1 LPPRET
7 KIAAPEPIAQEPIK
21 INAGLIIFLAMVLV
35 IVVAVHQHLEQQF
48 DFGVFYY
55 AAHMIVDGKGHEL
68 YDLATQHIYQLQ
80 FHRPPDTL
88 FRYPPIAL
96 IPILPL
102 TMLSMVA
109 AFAVWTAI
117 CMGFLVVSVRIFER
131 ETDLR
136 FGNWPVLLGILFVP
150 VLDCLLHGQYSILIV
165 MFYALAY
172 QQLRKGRGFWG
183 GALLGL
189 ATLKFQLVIGFV
201 PIFLLKRKWRELAGF
216 SAATAVLVAISLWMT
231 GIQALHQYPHFALH
245 AELPVNELP
254 HKANW
259 QGLLS
264 FIGQQGSIW
273 VALLSIATIIWA
285 ARAWTNLEHGFCAA
299 TLAAML
305 VSYHITPQDLSLAIV
320 PFFVAVNAG
329 ILPRERVPLFTAIG
343 MGILL
348 LFMMIQIP
356 MAFFAL
362 VLAAALVWV
371 GVHPAGVRARSG
383 QSPAVSAL

>member
-1 LPPRET
+1 MTTSTTTTPAGL
-7 KIAAPEPIAQEPIK
+7 AQESTR
-21 INAGLIIFLAMVLV
+21 INAGLLLFLGMVLLV
-35 IVVAVHQHLEQQF
+35 VVAVHQHLEQQF

-55 AAHMIVDGKGHEL
+55 AAHMIVDGKGHDL
-68 YDLATQHIYQLQ
+68 YSFATQHLYQLRY
-80 FHRPPDTL
+80 HRPPDTL

-102 TMLSMVA
+102 TILPTVI
-109 AFAVWTAI
+109 AFATWTAI
-117 CMGFLVVSVRIFER
+117 CMGLFVVSIKIFER
-131 ETDLR
+131 ETGLA
-136 FGNWPVLLGILFVP
+136 FGNWPVLLGLLFVP

-165 MFYALAY
+165 AFYALAY
-172 QQLRKGRGFWG
+172 QQLRRGRSFWG

-189 ATLKFQLVIGFV
+189 ATLKFQLVLGFV

-216 SAATAVLVAISLWMT
+216 SASTAVLVAISLAIT
-231 GIQALHQYPHFALH
+231 GLQALHSYPNFALH

-264 FIGQQGSIW
+264 LIGQEGSIW
-273 VALLSIATIIWA
+273 VALLSLLTVIWA
-285 ARAWTNLEHGFCAA
+285 ARAWTNLDRGFCAA

-305 VSYHITPQDLSLAIV
+305 VSYHITPQDLSLAVV

-329 ILPRERVPLFTAIG
+329 IFPRRRVPLVAAIG
-343 MGILL
+343 MGILVV
-348 LFMMIQIP
+348 FMMVQIP
-356 MAFFAL
+356 MALFAI

-371 GVHPAGVRARSG
+371 GTHPSEARTDATPDPAA
-383 QSPAVSAL
+383 SPV

>member
-1 LPPRET
+1 MPQET
-7 KIAAPEPIAQEPIK
+7 KVVAAPGPIR
-21 INAGLIIFLAMVLV
+21 INAGLVIFLGMVLL

-68 YDLATQHIYQLQ
+68 YNLATQHLYQLR

-102 TMLSMVA
+102 TVLPMPV
-109 AFAVWTAI
+109 AFAVWTLV
-117 CMGFLVVSVRIFER
+117 CMGFLIVSIKIFER
-131 ETDLR
+131 ETDMR
-136 FGNWPVLLGILFVP
+136 FGNWPVLLGLLFVP
-150 VLDCLLHGQYSILIV
+150 VLDCLLHGQFSILIV

-172 QQLRKGRGFWG
+172 QQLRKGRSFWG
-183 GALLGL
+183 GAILGL
-189 ATLKFQLVIGFV
+189 ATLKFQLVLGFV
-201 PIFLLKRKWRELAGF
+201 PIFLLRRKWREVAGF
-216 SAATAVLVAISLWMT
+216 SAATAVLVALSLGIT
-231 GIQALHQYPHFALH
+231 GIQALHQYPNFALH

-264 FIGQQGSIW
+264 LVGQQGSIW
-273 VALLSIATIIWA
+273 VALLSVATVIWA
-285 ARAWTNLEHGFCAA
+285 ARAWTNLERGFCAA

-305 VSYHITPQDLSLAIV
+305 VSYHITPQDLSLALV

-329 ILPRERVPLFTAIG
+329 VVPRERVPIVAAAG

-356 MAFFAL
+356 MALFAL
-362 VLAAALVWV
+362 VLAAALLWV
-371 GVHPAGVRARSG
+371 GIHRRVVRTHSG
-383 QSPAVSAL
+383 QSPAVSAI

>member
-1 LPPRET
+1 MPQET
-7 KIAAPEPIAQEPIK
+7 KVVAAPGPIR
-21 INAGLIIFLAMVLV
+21 INAGLVIFLGMVLL

-68 YDLATQHIYQLQ
+68 YNLATQHLYQLR

-102 TMLSMVA
+102 TVLPMPV
-109 AFAVWTAI
+109 AFAVWTLV
-117 CMGFLVVSVRIFER
+117 CMGFLIVSIKIFER
-131 ETDLR
+131 ETDMR
-136 FGNWPVLLGILFVP
+136 FGNWPVLLGLLFVP
-150 VLDCLLHGQYSILIV
+150 VLDCLLHGQFSILIV

-172 QQLRKGRGFWG
+172 QQLRKGRSFWG
-183 GALLGL
+183 GAILGL
-189 ATLKFQLVIGFV
+189 ATLKFQLVLGFV
-201 PIFLLKRKWRELAGF
+201 PIFLLKRKWREVAGF
-216 SAATAVLVAISLWMT
+216 SAATAVLVALSLGIT
-231 GIQALHQYPHFALH
+231 GIQALHQYPNFALH

-264 FIGQQGSIW
+264 LVGQQGSIW
-273 VALLSIATIIWA
+273 VALLSVATVIWA
-285 ARAWTNLEHGFCAA
+285 ARAWTNLERGFCAA

-305 VSYHITPQDLSLAIV
+305 VSYHITPQDLSLALV

-329 ILPRERVPLFTAIG
+329 VVPRERVPIVAAAG

-356 MAFFAL
+356 MALFAL
-362 VLAAALVWV
+362 VLAAALLWV
-371 GVHPAGVRARSG
+371 GIHRRVVRTHSG
-383 QSPAVSAL
+383 QSPAVSAI

>member
-1 LPPRET
+1 MTTLT
-7 KIAAPEPIAQEPIK
+7 KPTPAASAQEPIR
-21 INAGLIIFLAMVLV
+21 INAGLIVFLGMVLL
-35 IVVAVHQHLEQQF
+35 VVLAVHQHLEQQF

-55 AAHMIVDGKGHEL
+55 AAHMIVDGKGHDL
-68 YDLATQHIYQLQ
+68 YNLAVQHLYQLRY
-80 FHRPPDTL
+80 HRPPDTL

-102 TMLSMVA
+102 TILPTPV
-109 AFAVWTAI
+109 AFAVWTAA
-117 CMGFLVVSVRIFER
+117 CMGFLVVSIKIFER
-131 ETDLR
+131 ETGLA
-136 FGNWPVLLGILFVP
+136 FGNWPVLLGLLFVP

-165 MFYALAY
+165 LFYALAY
-172 QQLRKGRGFWG
+172 QQLRKGHRFWG

-189 ATLKFQLVIGFV
+189 ATLKFQLVLGFV

-216 SAATAVLVAISLWMT
+216 SASTAVLVAISLAMT
-231 GIQALHQYPHFALH
+231 GLQALHSYPNFALH

-264 FIGQQGSIW
+264 LVGQEGSIW
-273 VALLSIATIIWA
+273 VALLSVATVIWA
-285 ARAWTNLEHGFCAA
+285 ARAWTNVDRGFCAA

-320 PFFVAVNAG
+320 PFFVAVNVG
-329 ILPRERVPLFTAIG
+329 ILPRNRVPLFAALG

-348 LFMMIQIP
+348 VFMMVQIP
-356 MAFFAL
+356 MAVFAI
-362 VLAAALVWV
+362 VLAAALVW
-371 GVHPAGVRARSG
+371 AGTHASEGAR
-383 QSPAVSAL
+383 PDTAENAAV

>member
-1 LPPRET
+1 MHSLPEQT
-7 KIAAPEPIAQEPIK
+7 KTVSAPDPVQ
-21 INAGLIIFLAMVLV
+21 INAGLIGFLAVVLV
-35 IVVAVHQHLEQQF
+35 IIVAVHQHLEQQF

-55 AAHMIVDGKGHEL
+55 AAHMIVDGRGHDL
-68 YDLATQHIYQLQ
+68 YNLAVQHIYQLRY
-80 FHRPPDTL
+80 HRPPDTL

-102 TMLSMVA
+102 TILPMVA

-117 CMGFLVVSVRIFER
+117 SMALFIVGVKVFER
-131 ETDLR
+131 ETGLR
-136 FGNWPVLLGILFVP
+136 FGNWPVLLGLLFVP
-150 VLDCLLHGQYSILIV
+150 VLDCLLHGQYSVLIV

-172 QQLRKGRGFWG
+172 RQLRNGNHFWG

-189 ATLKFQLVIGFV
+189 ATLKFQLVLGFV
-201 PIFLLKRKWRELAGF
+201 PILLLKRKWRELAGF
-216 SAATAVLVAISLWMT
+216 STSAAILVAISLAIT
-231 GIQALHQYPHFALH
+231 GLQALHSYPNFALH
-245 AELPVNELP
+245 AELPINELP

-264 FIGQQGSIW
+264 FVGKEGTIW
-273 VALLSIATIIWA
+273 VALLSLATVIWA
-285 ARAWTNLEHGFCAA
+285 ARAWTNLDRGFCAA

-305 VSYHITPQDLSLAIV
+305 VSYHITPQDLSLALV

-329 ILPRERVPLFTAIG
+329 ILRRQSVPIFSAIG

-348 LFMMIQIP
+348 LFMMIRIP
-356 MAFFAL
+356 MALFAL

-371 GVHPAGVRARSG
+371 GARRFDLQTDPDRNVAIS
-383 QSPAVSAL
+383 AV

>member
-1 LPPRET
+1 MTTLT
-7 KIAAPEPIAQEPIK
+7 KPTPAASAQEPIR
-21 INAGLIIFLAMVLV
+21 INAGLIVFLGMVLL
-35 IVVAVHQHLEQQF
+35 VVLAVHQHLEQQF

-55 AAHMIVDGKGHEL
+55 AAHMIVDDKGHDL
-68 YDLATQHIYQLQ
+68 YNLAVQHLYQLRY
-80 FHRPPDTL
+80 HRPPDTL

-102 TMLSMVA
+102 TILPTAV
-109 AFAVWTAI
+109 AFAVWTAA
-117 CMGFLVVSVRIFER
+117 CMGFLVVSIKIFER
-131 ETDLR
+131 ETGLA
-136 FGNWPVLLGILFVP
+136 FGNWPVLLGLLFVP

-165 MFYALAY
+165 LFYALAY
-172 QQLRKGRGFWG
+172 QQLRKGHRFWG

-189 ATLKFQLVIGFV
+189 ATLKFQLVLGFV

-216 SAATAVLVAISLWMT
+216 SASTAVLVAISLAMT
-231 GIQALHQYPHFALH
+231 GLQALHSYPNFALH

-264 FIGQQGSIW
+264 LVGQEGSIW
-273 VALLSIATIIWA
+273 VALLSVATVIWA
-285 ARAWTNLEHGFCAA
+285 ARAWTNVDRGFCAA

-320 PFFVAVNAG
+320 PFFVAVNVG
-329 ILPRERVPLFTAIG
+329 ILPRNRVPLFAALG

-348 LFMMIQIP
+348 VFMMVQIP
-356 MAFFAL
+356 MAVFAI
-362 VLAAALVWV
+362 VLAAALVW
-371 GVHPAGVRARSG
+371 AGTHASEGAR
-383 QSPAVSAL
+383 PDTAENAAV

>member
-1 LPPRET
+1 MGTFMALPHPQKT
-7 KIAAPEPIAQEPIK
+7 ALPAQEPIR
-21 INAGLIIFLAMVLV
+21 INAGLIIFLGMVLL
-35 IVVAVHQHLEQQF
+35 IIVAVHQHLEQQF

-55 AAHMIVDGKGHEL
+55 AAHMIVDGKGHDL
-68 YDLATQHIYQLQ
+68 YSFATQHLYQIRY
-80 FHRPPDTL
+80 HRPPDTL

-102 TMLSMVA
+102 TILPTPI

-117 CMGFLVVSVRIFER
+117 CMALLIVSVKVFER
-131 ETDLR
+131 ETGLG
-136 FGNWPVLLGILFVP
+136 FGNWPVLLGLLFVP

-165 MFYALAY
+165 LFYALAY
-172 QQLRKGRGFWG
+172 QQLRKGNGFWG

-189 ATLKFQLVIGFV
+189 ATLKFQLVLGFV

-216 SAATAVLVAISLWMT
+216 TASTATLVAISLAMT
-231 GIQALHQYPHFALH
+231 GLQALHSYPDFALH

-264 FIGQQGSIW
+264 LVGQDGSIW

-285 ARAWTNLEHGFCAA
+285 ARAWANLDRGFCAA
-299 TLAAML
+299 TLAVML

-320 PFFVAVNAG
+320 PFFVAISAG
-329 ILPRERVPLFTAIG
+329 ILPRERVPIVTAIG

-348 LFMMIQIP
+348 LFMMFQIP
-356 MAFFAL
+356 MALFAL

-371 GVHPAGVRARSG
+371 GTHPADSG
-383 QSPAVSAL
+383 GSPVPSAV

>member
-1 LPPRET
+1 MTTLT
-7 KIAAPEPIAQEPIK
+7 KPTPAASAQEPIR
-21 INAGLIIFLAMVLV
+21 INAGLIVFLGMVLL
-35 IVVAVHQHLEQQF
+35 VVLAVHQHLEQQF

-55 AAHMIVDGKGHEL
+55 AAHMIVDGKGHDL
-68 YDLATQHIYQLQ
+68 YNLAVQHLYQLRY
-80 FHRPPDTL
+80 HRPPDTL

-102 TMLSMVA
+102 TILPTPV
-109 AFAVWTAI
+109 AFAVWTAA
-117 CMGFLVVSVRIFER
+117 CMGFLVVSIKIFER
-131 ETDLR
+131 ETGLA
-136 FGNWPVLLGILFVP
+136 FGNWPVLLGLLFVP

-165 MFYALAY
+165 LFYALAY
-172 QQLRKGRGFWG
+172 QQLRKGHRFWG

-189 ATLKFQLVIGFV
+189 ATLKFQLVLGFV

-216 SAATAVLVAISLWMT
+216 SASTAVLVAISLAMT
-231 GIQALHQYPHFALH
+231 GLQALHSYPNFALH

-264 FIGQQGSIW
+264 LVGQEGSIW
-273 VALLSIATIIWA
+273 VALLSVATVIWA
-285 ARAWTNLEHGFCAA
+285 ARAWTNVDRGFCAA

-320 PFFVAVNAG
+320 PFFVAVNVG
-329 ILPRERVPLFTAIG
+329 ILPRNRVPLFAALG

-348 LFMMIQIP
+348 VFMMVQIP
-356 MAFFAL
+356 MAVFAI
-362 VLAAALVWV
+362 VLAAALVW
-371 GVHPAGVRARSG
+371 AGTHASEGGTTRHC
-383 QSPAVSAL
+383 

>member
-1 LPPRET
+1 MTTLT
-7 KIAAPEPIAQEPIK
+7 KPTPAASAQEPIR
-21 INAGLIIFLAMVLV
+21 INAGLIVFLGMVLL
-35 IVVAVHQHLEQQF
+35 VVLAVHQHLEQQF

-55 AAHMIVDGKGHEL
+55 AAHMIVDGKGHDL
-68 YDLATQHIYQLQ
+68 YNLAVQHLYQLRY
-80 FHRPPDTL
+80 HRPPDTL

-102 TMLSMVA
+102 TILPTAV
-109 AFAVWTAI
+109 AFAVWTAA
-117 CMGFLVVSVRIFER
+117 CMGFLVVSIKIFER
-131 ETDLR
+131 ETGLA
-136 FGNWPVLLGILFVP
+136 FGNWPVLLGLLFVP

-165 MFYALAY
+165 LFYALAY
-172 QQLRKGRGFWG
+172 QQLRKGHRFWG

-189 ATLKFQLVIGFV
+189 ATLKFQLVLGFV

-216 SAATAVLVAISLWMT
+216 SASTAVLVAISLAMT
-231 GIQALHQYPHFALH
+231 GLQALHSYPNFALH

-264 FIGQQGSIW
+264 LVGQEGSIW
-273 VALLSIATIIWA
+273 VALLSVATVIWA
-285 ARAWTNLEHGFCAA
+285 ARAWTNVDRGFCAA

-320 PFFVAVNAG
+320 PFFVAVNVG
-329 ILPRERVPLFTAIG
+329 ILPRNRVPLFAALG

-348 LFMMIQIP
+348 VFMMVQIP
-356 MAFFAL
+356 MAVFAI
-362 VLAAALVWV
+362 VLAAALVW
-371 GVHPAGVRARSG
+371 AGTHASEGAR
-383 QSPAVSAL
+383 PDTAENAAV

>member
-1 LPPRET
+1 MTTLT
-7 KIAAPEPIAQEPIK
+7 KPTPAASAQEPIR
-21 INAGLIIFLAMVLV
+21 INAGLIVFLGMVLL
-35 IVVAVHQHLEQQF
+35 VVLAVHQHLEQQF

-55 AAHMIVDGKGHEL
+55 AAHMIVDGKGHDL
-68 YDLATQHIYQLQ
+68 YNLAVQHLYQLRY
-80 FHRPPDTL
+80 HRPPDTL

-102 TMLSMVA
+102 TILPTAV
-109 AFAVWTAI
+109 AFAVWTAA
-117 CMGFLVVSVRIFER
+117 CMGFLVVSIKIFER
-131 ETDLR
+131 ETGLA
-136 FGNWPVLLGILFVP
+136 FGNWPVLLGLLFVP

-165 MFYALAY
+165 LFYALAY
-172 QQLRKGRGFWG
+172 QQLRKGHRFWG

-189 ATLKFQLVIGFV
+189 ATLKFQLVLGFV

-216 SAATAVLVAISLWMT
+216 SASTAVLVAISLAMT
-231 GIQALHQYPHFALH
+231 GLQALHSYPNFALH

-264 FIGQQGSIW
+264 LVGQEGSIW
-273 VALLSIATIIWA
+273 VALLSVATVIWA
-285 ARAWTNLEHGFCAA
+285 ARAWTNVDRGFCAA

-320 PFFVAVNAG
+320 PFFVAVNVG
-329 ILPRERVPLFTAIG
+329 ILPRNRVPLFAALG

-348 LFMMIQIP
+348 VFMMVQIP
-356 MAFFAL
+356 MAVFAI
-362 VLAAALVWV
+362 VLAAALVW
-371 GVHPAGVRARSG
+371 AGTHASEGGTTRHC
-383 QSPAVSAL
+383 

>member
-1 LPPRET
+1 MSGLPQET
-7 KIAAPEPIAQEPIK
+7 KAVVAPEPTK
-21 INAGLIIFLAMVLV
+21 INAGLIIFLTMVLV

-68 YDLATQHIYQLQ
+68 YDLATQHLYQLH

-102 TMLSMVA
+102 TLVPMPV

-117 CMGFLVVSVRIFER
+117 CMGFLIVSIKVFEQ
-131 ETDLR
+131 ETEMH
-136 FGNWPVLLGILFVP
+136 FGNWPILLGILFVP

-165 MFYALAY
+165 MLYALAY
-172 QQLRKGRGFWG
+172 SQLRKGHSFWG

-189 ATLKFQLVIGFV
+189 ATLKFQLVLGFV

-216 SAATAVLVAISLWMT
+216 GASTSVLVAVSLMMT
-231 GIQALHQYPHFALH
+231 GIQALHQYPNFALH

-264 FIGQQGSIW
+264 FIDQQGSIW
-273 VALLSIATIIWA
+273 VALLSIATILWA
-285 ARAWTNLEHGFCAA
+285 ARAWTNLDRGFCAA

-329 ILPRERVPLFTAIG
+329 ILRRQSVPIFSAIG

-348 LFMMIQIP
+348 LFMMIRIP
-356 MAFFAL
+356 MALFAL

-371 GVHPAGVRARSG
+371 GARRFDLQTDPDRNVAIS
-383 QSPAVSAL
+383 AV